1 MLPIADHNDC
11 SLTNSGLSPPVEEET
26 MMCAGGEGEGG
37 CQVYVA
43 QKKKNAIK
51 IYRSLFRRRQCTL
64 HLESH

>member
-43 QKKKNAIK
+43 QKKRMQLKFTDHCSDVVNA
-51 IYRSLFRRRQCTL
+51 LCT
-64 HLESH
+64 